1 MTFGASYALMEE
13 AVVDAR
19 SGEFVNKDLAEY
31 MVPVHADMPQIDAV
45 VLEGVDDKA
54 NVLGVQ
60 GVGELG
66 VCGAGAAIANA
77 VFNATGVPVRDFPI
91 TLNKVLP
98 ELPLVENLKPRRR
111 MPGGKNS
118 LRDAEAHGWR

>member
-1 MTFGASYALMEE
+1 LIGGMTFGASYALMEE

-19 SGEFVNKDLAEY
+19 SREFVNKDLAEY

-54 NVLGVQ
+54 NVLGVK

-77 VFNATGVPVRDFPI
+77 VFNATGVRVRDFPI

-98 ELPLVENLKPRRR
+98 ELPLVEN
-111 MPGGKNS
+111 
-118 LRDAEAHGWR
+118 